1 MDCLVKLCATISS
14 NPRCKLQV
22 AGCWLMLL
30 VAGCKR
36 DLLSGA
42 AGGDD
47 RNEALK

>member
-1 MDCLVKLCATISS
+1 VQQLAATRVASC
-14 NPRCKLQV
+14 RLQV
-22 AGCWLMLL
+22 ACWLMLL
-30 VAGCKR
+30 VASCKR

>member
-1 MDCLVKLCATISS
+1 
-14 NPRCKLQV
+14 
-22 AGCWLMLL
+22 MLL